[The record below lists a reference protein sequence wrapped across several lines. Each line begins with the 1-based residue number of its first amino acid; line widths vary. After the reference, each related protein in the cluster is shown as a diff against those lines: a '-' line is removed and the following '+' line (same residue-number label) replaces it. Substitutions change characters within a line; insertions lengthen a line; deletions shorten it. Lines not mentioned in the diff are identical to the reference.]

1 MSSCT
6 ARWNEYVSACDTI
19 AWIQAW
25 ELKVEVVRFADE
37 KDHLRE
43 EFEISTESQLEDAC
57 CGVGEAEA
65 DLNEKYFFYRS

>member
-6 ARWNEYVSACDTI
+6 ARWNEYVSACDNI

-25 ELKVEVVRFADE
+25 KLKVKAVRFADE

-43 EFEISTESQLEDAC
+43 EFEIRKESQLEDAC
-57 CGVGEAEA
+57 CGLGEAEE
-65 DLNEKYFFYRS
+65 DLNEMYRF